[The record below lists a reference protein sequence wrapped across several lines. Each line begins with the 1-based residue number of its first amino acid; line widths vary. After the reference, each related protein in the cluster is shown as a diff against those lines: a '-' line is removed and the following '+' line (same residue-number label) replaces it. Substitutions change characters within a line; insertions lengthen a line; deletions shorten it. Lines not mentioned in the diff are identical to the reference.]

1 MDVAQQFGSIVRTE
15 RTKKGWTQAELAD
28 RAGLDTDT
36 IGLYERGRRQP
47 LIETV
52 VKLEIALKLAPGSLV
67 ILLRENLDLDEMK
80 KNMNI

>member
-1 MDVAQQFGSIVRTE
+1 MDVAQEFGSIVRAE

-52 VKLEIALKLAPGSLV
+52 VKLEIALNLAPGSLV
-67 ILLRENLDLDEMK
+67 ILLHEHLDLDEMK